1 MNRINPIHITIL
13 LLMILLFLAY
23 KLDAGK
29 NELKEN
35 KESYKI
41 TKNMVIELTS
51 LKDTYTNKINIK
63 KSLQRILGNSFLRS
77 SKIIKKFK
85 NSAVTISSEGMDIK
99 ALNLLMNKLI
109 NNSYDITSLN
119 IKRLSDRYVSLKME
133 IKW

>member
-1 MNRINPIHITIL
+1 
-13 LLMILLFLAY
+13 MILLFLAY